1 VSQVTLVTGGGR
13 SGKSRYA
20 LQIAE
25 RCERKAF
32 IATAEPSDEEMRRR
46 IEMHRRARGD
56 SYLTIEEPLDPAAA
70 VLSLEG
76 RADVAVLDCLTVW
89 LGNLMHRVEPAGGQY
104 EQVQKLLDVVEEPPL
119 DLVLV
124 TNEVGMGIVPAN
136 KMGREF
142 RDLAGRVNQEVAR
155 RAANV
160 VLMVSGI
167 PVVVKG
173 TVE

>member
-1 VSQVTLVTGGGR
+1 MSQVTLVTGGGR

-20 LQIAE
+20 LQLAA
-25 RCERKAF
+25 RHDRRAF

-46 IEMHRRARGD
+46 IELHRRARGD
-56 SYLTIEEPLDPAAA
+56 SYITVEEPLDPAAA
-70 VLSLEG
+70 VLSLRG

-89 LGNLMHRVEPAGGQY
+89 LGNLMHHEDTADGEYR
-104 EQVQKLLDVVEEPPL
+104 QVRNLLDMVEEPLL

-124 TNEVGMGIVPAN
+124 TNEVGMGIIPAN
-136 KMGREF
+136 AMAREF

-173 TVE
+173 SIE